1 MSYLNLDK
9 KISVLI
15 SAVKIKL
22 DRGEDLETIL
32 SSYVDLS
39 SVEKN
44 IIRNFFEK

>member
-1 MSYLNLDK
+1 MYSNPVK

-32 SSYVDLS
+32 ESYVNLTQE
-39 SVEKN
+39 EKD
-44 IIRNFFEK
+44 IIRQHFA